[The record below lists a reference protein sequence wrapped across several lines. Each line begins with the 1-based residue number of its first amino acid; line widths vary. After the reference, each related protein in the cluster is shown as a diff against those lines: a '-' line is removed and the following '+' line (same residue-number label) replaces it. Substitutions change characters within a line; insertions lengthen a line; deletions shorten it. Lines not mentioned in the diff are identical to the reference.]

1 QSHTNMTLALQ
12 WAGDGSIYA
21 ATNGGGMVRVQGGRI
36 RSYEVADG
44 MPSDA
49 ASTLY
54 ESGNGTIWI
63 GTQKGLA
70 SRQTDGRIVTIAGS
84 QSPSPMTVTTLAEDW
99 SGQLWIGTTHGV
111 ATLKD
116 GRLVRHDTDGFP
128 TSHILS
134 IRVTRD
140 GSVWIGTRGNGLL
153 RYRSGQFRTY
163 TAADGMPSANPR
175 SEEHTSEL

>member
-1 QSHTNMTLALQ
+1 
-12 WAGDGSIYA
+12 
-21 ATNGGGMVRVQGGRI
+21 TNGGGVAIVQGGKI
-36 RSYEVADG
+36 RSYDVASG

-49 ASTLY
+49 ATALY

-70 SRQTDGRIVTIAGS
+70 SRQRDGRIVTIAGS
-84 QSPSPMTVTTLAEDW
+84 DNPLMTITTLAEDW
-99 SGQLWIGTTHGV
+99 SGQLWIGTTHGL

-116 GRLVRHDTDGFP
+116 GRLVRHDADGFP
-128 TSHILS
+128 TVQILS

-140 GSVWIGTRGNGLL
+140 GSIWIGTRGNGLL

-163 TAADGMPSANPR
+163 TAADGLPSANI
-175 SEEHTSEL
+175 SA